1 MALGNAKHRRQ
12 VFDLYHD
19 IKQSLADCLFAF
31 AAQSGLP
38 KSDTLRL
45 LEHLSK
51 VKPGEADASG
61 VVDNT
66 TLTLTLALLY
76 SFDVSALNKREDGE
90 EVLQNMFLVKDA
102 SFIPALHKELGPS
115 STKTWANPALQVG
128 EYVLHVF
135 H

>member
-31 AAQSGLP
+31 SAQSGLP
-38 KSDTLRL
+38 KADTMKLID
-45 LEHLSK
+45 HLAK
-51 VKPGEADASG
+51 VKPGEAEASG
-61 VVDNT
+61 VIDNT
-66 TLTLTLALLY
+66 TLTLAMTLLY

-102 SFIPALHKELGPS
+102 AFIPALHKELGPGS
-115 STKTWANPALQVG
+115 NKTWANPALQV
-128 EYVLHVF
+128 
-135 H
+135 